1 MRRLVLISYLA
12 LAACGGGN
20 SGGTD
25 PQRTNVPGSGIGDF
39 SGVVAIRPEI
49 EPNDSIAMAD
59 PITLPTPTH
68 TDNYIGFQITGT
80 ISELTDS
87 VDTFSFTSERIRT
100 FDIDLCD
107 GCGNK
112 LQSSNLAVSVIYFDV
127 LDQTGNV
134 LLSTRR
140 DFWNGNHQE
149 IDIAAGALYYI
160 MVIAQDTGNKSQD
173 YTLHVVEE
181 LPF

>member
-1 MRRLVLISYLA
+1 MKCLILLSFLVLS
-12 LAACGGGN
+12 ACDGS

-25 PQRTNVPGSGIGDF
+25 PKRTNVPGSGIGDF

-49 EPNDSIAMAD
+49 EPNNSIAMAD
-59 PITLPTPTH
+59 AITLPTPTN
-68 TDNYIGFQITGT
+68 TDDYIGFQITGT
-80 ISELTDS
+80 INGLTDS
-87 VDTFSFTSERIRT
+87 VDTFSFTSSRIRT

-107 GCGNK
+107 GCGHI
-112 LQSSNLAVSVIYFDV
+112 LEDGNLAVSVIYFDV

-140 DFWNGNHQE
+140 DFVNGNHQ
-149 IDIAAGALYYI
+149 DIAVAAGALYYI
-160 MVIAQDTGNKSQD
+160 MLIAPNTGDTSQD